1 MDRNIEKIS
10 LGNKHSVV
18 WIHDVGE
25 KQNRPLNGP
34 FLNIEE
40 GKMFF
45 MDQFGGKT
53 VREEYE
59 ENLHF
64 H

>member
-40 GKMFF
+40 GEMFF